1 MLYEQKK
8 ISKTQS
14 KLHQIKTI
22 LQFINEINVL
32 GIKKQILSTLKGNKR
47 IFFDEYSMGTAT
59 NQL

>member
-1 MLYEQKK
+1 MNKKK

-32 GIKKQILSTLKGNKR
+32 GIKKADHINVERKQKNILR
-47 IFFDEYSMGTAT
+47 
-59 NQL
+59 